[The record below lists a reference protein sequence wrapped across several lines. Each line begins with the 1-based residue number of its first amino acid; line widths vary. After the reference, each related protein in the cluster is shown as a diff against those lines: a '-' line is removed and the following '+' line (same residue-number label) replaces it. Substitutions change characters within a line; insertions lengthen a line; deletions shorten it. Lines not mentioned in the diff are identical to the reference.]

1 MVLDTSAVLAILL
14 DEPER
19 RAFTEAIEADATRLM
34 SVASFVECSIVLE
47 TRYGPEGVRDLDLLL
62 ARAQVQLVPV
72 DADQGYVARQAF
84 RAYGRGRHRANLNFG
99 DCFAYALSRTQAEP
113 LLCKGGDFALT
124 DAVLARDSSGLQSS
138 PERAD

>member
-1 MVLDTSAVLAILL
+1 MVLDTSAVLAVLL

-47 TRYGPEGVRDLDLLL
+47 TRHGPEGVRDLDLLL

-72 DADQGYVARQAF
+72 DADQAYVARQAF
-84 RAYGRGRHRANLNFG
+84 RNFGRSRHAANLNFG
-99 DCFAYALSRTQAEP
+99 DCFSYALSRTSAEP
-113 LLCKGGDFALT
+113 LLFKGSDFART
-124 DAVLARDSSGLQSS
+124 DVVQVKPASSG
-138 PERAD
+138 